1 MIEKTF
7 TLRPGI
13 MLGLK
18 TSVRGGVTYKRVD
31 LDSDDGSEK
40 WETTKRVQD
49 PTTLKAASKLRAR
62 CRQRIEQVCA
72 KTSFALL
79 CANENE
85 TKLDAVLDDV
95 RAKVR
100 DWNAANPV
108 TRVNVWC
115 VKARIA
121 ESDAQ
126 AARGIASDL
135 TDLLD
140 AMNKSISDL
149 DPDAIRASARQA
161 RAMLSILSEQKQAL
175 ANQAIEAARD
185 AASAIAKRV
194 IKKGEDAAT
203 VLQSLDTQA
212 ISAARVAFL
221 DIEEAE
227 ASTTD
232 VAPLPQLV
240 SQRVADVGEEVW

>member
-18 TSVRGGVTYKRVD
+18 TSVRGGVSYKRVD
-31 LDSDDGSEK
+31 LDAEEGAEK

-49 PTTLKAASKLRAR
+49 AAVHKAASKLRAR

-72 KTSFALL
+72 KTSFALM
-79 CANENE
+79 CSNDNEA
-85 TKLDAVLDDV
+85 KLDVVLDDI
-95 RAKVR
+95 RDKVR
-100 DWNAANPV
+100 EWNSTNPV
-108 TRVNVWC
+108 TRVNIWC

-121 ESDAQ
+121 ESDEQ
-126 AARGIASDL
+126 AAKSIASDL

-140 AMNKSISDL
+140 EMNRSITDL
-149 DPDAIRASARQA
+149 DPDAIRTAAKQA

-194 IKKGEDAAT
+194 IKKGEDAAA

-227 ASTTD
+227 AAATD

-240 SQRVADVGEEVW
+240 TQRVADVSEEVW